1 MKNELK
7 ISTLSLVC
15 VLCTT
20 AVSGA
25 YGAASVRSLGGAG
38 TYTSAS
44 SAASAG
50 ASGAMRGGSVRVTPT
65 TGKTTAANAPSASAT
80 TGRTATT
87 PRLSIGRY
95 LPGGTSVSGGSSIK
109 YPSGGGSSSTGGGS
123 MDPGSASELRSDI
136 RALQKDVAD
145 LQAADNDLVDALDT
159 KLDSVPVRSDGF
171 IEVDSSNG
179 EIYVNTESLAGALK
193 DQGLVGDVD
202 FRVADGEIQWSRGDD
217 VWAGLIAIEELKGA
231 AGIQGEKG
239 DKGDKGETGPMGPQG
254 PAGTIDTDA
263 MNAAIDTAI
272 ANKDWSEFA
281 KASELMA
288 LGATVASKADQ
299 SALNTLSNTVRG
311 MYSNDE
317 IDTALAGKQP
327 AGNYATAEQLNQKAD
342 KSELNGY
349 ATKEQLGAYATT
361 DQLSAK
367 QDKLTAG
374 ANISIV
380 DGVIDTKGIATT
392 DGLAALENKV
402 ASHDTALSTLD
413 GSVTALDGQVGTIA
427 ETVAT
432 VSDKADAAQAD
443 ATAAKTAA
451 DAAQATANTAATD
464 AATALSG
471 LRNVYTKTES
481 DGKYATKDE
490 IPSLDGYA
498 KSADVATT
506 YETKANATAT
516 YATKTDLDG
525 KLDSGAL
532 TGYAKAE
539 DIAATYETKAHATAT
554 YATKDEIP
562 SLDGYAKSAD
572 VYTAQQTNTLLDAKQ
587 DALTFDTAPTL
598 GSTNPVTSG
607 GVAKAISDAQMSG
620 QVDLTGYATEQY
632 VQDYVNMPATTGNY
646 MLTVKDGQKQWTTI
660 AVVGADGKP
669 LVTGNQ

>member
-15 VLCTT
+15 VLCAT

-25 YGAASVRSLGGAG
+25 YGAASVRSLGGSG

-44 SAASAG
+44 NAASAG

-65 TGKTTAANAPSASAT
+65 TGKTTATKAPTASAT
-80 TGRTATT
+80 TGRVATT
-87 PRLSIGRY
+87 PRLSIGKY

-109 YPSGGGSSSTGGGS
+109 YPSGGGSSSSGGGS
-123 MDPGSASELRSDI
+123 MDPDSAAALKQDINELR
-136 RALQKDVAD
+136 QDVSD
-145 LQAADNDLVDALDT
+145 LQAADSEWADALDK
-159 KLDSVPVRSDGF
+159 KLETVPVLKDGF
-171 IEVDSSNG
+171 IEVDSASG
-179 EIYVNTESLAGALK
+179 EIFVDTVGLATALK
-193 DQGLVGDVD
+193 DQGLVGDID
-202 FRVADGEIQWSRGDD
+202 FRVDGGQIQWSQGGDAWD
-217 VWAGLIAIEELKGA
+217 NLISVSELTGL
-231 AGIQGEKG
+231 QGEKG
-239 DKGDKGETGPMGPQG
+239 DKGDPGEKGDKGDKGDTGETGPMGPQG

-263 MNAAIDTAI
+263 MNTAINTAI

-281 KASELMA
+281 KASELAAYAKSADVNNA
-288 LGATVASKADQ
+288 LSAKANAGDVYTKGESDAKYLTEHQSLAGLATV
-299 SALNTLSNTVRG
+299 
-311 MYSNDE
+311 
-317 IDTALAGKQP
+317 
-327 AGNYATAEQLNQKAD
+327 EQLGTKAD

-349 ATKEQLGAYATT
+349 ATTEQLGAYATT
-361 DQLSAK
+361 DQLAGK

-413 GSVTALDGQVGTIA
+413 GSVKTLDGQVGTIA

-443 ATAAKTAA
+443 ATAAKGAAATA
-451 DAAQATANTAATD
+451 QTTANTAATD
-464 AATALSG
+464 AANALSG
-471 LRNVYTKTES
+471 LGNVYTKTES
-481 DGKYATKDE
+481 DAKYATQ
-490 IPSLDGYA
+490 
-498 KSADVATT
+498 SA
-506 YETKANATAT
+506 
-516 YATKTDLDG
+516 LDG

-532 TGYAKAE
+532 TGYAKTA
-539 DIAATYETKAHATAT
+539 DIAATYETQAHATAT

-587 DALTFDTAPTL
+587 DALTFDTTPTA

-607 GVAKAISDAQMSG
+607 GVAKAIQDAQTSG

-632 VQDYVNMPATTGNY
+632 VQNYVNMPTSAGNY
-646 MLTVKDGQKQWTTI
+646 MLTVNGNEKTWTTI
-660 AVVGADGKP
+660 EIVGEDGQPIK
-669 LVTGNQ
+669 